1 MNTASNLYPFKPVE
15 TVNTIQSW
23 DSRKRYLTLMT
34 EIKKMTKMHRL
45 MVESRQDVNAEML
58 AVMISKKKQELY
70 MNLMGVKDA
79 A

>member
-45 MVESRQDVNAEML
+45 MVESSQSVNAEML

>member
-1 MNTASNLYPFKPVE
+1 MNTASNLYPFQPVE
-15 TVNTIQSW
+15 KVNTIQTW
-23 DSRKRYLTLMT
+23 DSRKRYLALMT

-45 MVESRQDVNAEML
+45 MTESKQDVNAEML

>member
-1 MNTASNLYPFKPVE
+1 MNTASKIYPFQPTEAVS
-15 TVNTIQSW
+15 TIQTW
-23 DSRKRYLTLMT
+23 DSRKRYLALMT
-34 EIKKMTKMHRL
+34 EIRKMTKMHRL